1 MKCVQADGKIRSLIG
16 YAAHFL
22 PPSEYLAEI
31 ELFHCNTPVSSL
43 KVSIWC
49 ILKYVLLIR
58 RSKVAGASQDC
69 VPHIFISYSQEDR
82 DFCLQLVQGLRRAFS
97 DEDAVWYEVDSKVAW
112 ATVVKELTTRP
123 IFIVIL

>member
-43 KVSIWC
+43 KVSICC

-58 RSKVAGASQDC
+58 SRKWQALHRIVCLTSSSVTARKIGTYMRLMHFMAHLSGVTRSVA
-69 VPHIFISYSQEDR
+69 P
-82 DFCLQLVQGLRRAFS
+82 
-97 DEDAVWYEVDSKVAW
+97 
-112 ATVVKELTTRP
+112 
-123 IFIVIL
+123 